1 MDADY
6 VELKN
11 CRICSGDELVPICSL
26 GMQTVTGFPERPDE
40 KMHKAPLEIV
50 LCKKCN
56 LLQMRY
62 TFERE
67 LLYRHYWYESG
78 ISPMM
83 VRALS
88 DIIESAQRIV
98 HLNPGDYVTDIGS
111 NDGTLLTLYKQD
123 GIRKIGFEPSDV
135 GYKSAPGS
143 TIVHDFFNKESYWKA
158 ADTKAKIIT
167 SISMFYDLPN
177 PNEFVQDIKKCLS
190 EDGVWVIQMN
200 YLMLMLKN
208 NTYDDICH
216 EHLEYYSLNAIENLL
231 GRNGMKLIDAEL
243 NSVNGGSIRV
253 FVVDEKSALGS
264 GSGAENLRKIREM
277 EKAMELSKIET
288 YEKFQ
293 RRMDENRKKVIE
305 FMDAEMAKGKKFVIW
320 GASTRG
326 LVQVQYLGITSKQI
340 PYAIDKNPRKW
351 GRYYSGTGIKLVS
364 LEEAKKMKPDYVLVL
379 PYHFLEEIIKESRPL
394 TQNGAKLIVNIPEF
408 RIIG

>member
-6 VELKN
+6 VELKR
-11 CRICSGDELVPICSL
+11 CRICASDELVPICSL
-26 GMQTVTGFPERPDE
+26 GMQAVTGFPEKPEE

-88 DIIESAQRIV
+88 DIIESAQRLV
-98 HLNPGDYVTDIGS
+98 GLSAGDYVIDIGS
-111 NDGTLLTLYKQD
+111 NDGTLLSLYKKE

-135 GYKSAPGS
+135 GYKSAAGS

-158 ADTKAKIIT
+158 ADAKAKIIT

-231 GRNGMKLIDAEL
+231 SRNGMKLIDAEL
-243 NSVNGGSIRV
+243 NGVNGGSIRV
-253 FVVDEKSALGS
+253 FVVDEKSALSS
-264 GSGAENLRKIREM
+264 GGGAENLEKIREM
-277 EKAMELSKIET
+277 EKVMELSKIET

-293 RRMDENRKKVIE
+293 KRMDENRKKVIG
-305 FMDAEMAKGKKFVIW
+305 FVDAEMAKGRKFVIW

-351 GRYYSGTGIKLVS
+351 GRYYSGTGIKLIS
-364 LEEAKKMKPDYVLVL
+364 LEEG
-379 PYHFLEEIIKESRPL
+379 R
-394 TQNGAKLIVNIPEF
+394 
-408 RIIG
+408 